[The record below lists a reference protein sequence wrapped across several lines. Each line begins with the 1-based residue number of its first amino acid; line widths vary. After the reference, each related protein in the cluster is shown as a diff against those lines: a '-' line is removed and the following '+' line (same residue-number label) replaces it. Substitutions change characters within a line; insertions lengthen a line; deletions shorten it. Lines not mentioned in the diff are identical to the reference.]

1 MNREEI
7 LSHVD
12 HTLLKP
18 EATWPQIQTLCDE
31 AIANHTASVCIN
43 TCYVKQAVEYMAGRI
58 PVCCVVG
65 FPLGAMDT
73 ASKAF
78 EAKTAIENGAAEVD
92 MVINIGRLK
101 NGEYDAVRED
111 IRAVKQAVGDK
122 VLKVIIE
129 TCLLT
134 EAEKIR
140 LCEIVSQS
148 GADYI
153 KTSTG
158 FAGGGATR
166 ADVALLVIAG
176 EPSQEDL
183 QWAQQLKEQNT
194 PFLVVQ
200 TKGDLAAPAQ
210 LPADLAERA
219 VAVSAA
225 TGDGIEALRAA
236 LTALVPEDFGR
247 QDLTRGLCSAGDVV
261 LLVMPQDIQAPKGR
275 LILPQVRTIRHL
287 LDLKCTVV
295 STTADGLDGALAA
308 LSAPPKLIITDS
320 QCFPLVAAKKPE
332 KSLLTSFSIL
342 MAADKGDI
350 DAFAQG
356 AKAIGTLNQDSRVL
370 IAEGCTHA
378 PLEEDIGRVKIPN
391 LLRKRVGQGLQVDVV
406 AGNDFPHDLTGYD
419 LVIHC
424 GGCMFNRAYVLSRLT
439 QAQRQGVPMTNYGVA
454 IAYLTGILE
463 QVSW

>member
-1 MNREEI
+1 MSGLQETPAAQRLHIALYGRRNAGKSSLINALTGQQVALVSPVAGTTADPVKKAMELHPIGPVLFIDTAGYDDEGELGQLR
-7 LSHVD
+7 V
-12 HTLLKP
+12 
-18 EATWPQIQTLCDE
+18 EATRDTL
-31 AIANHTASVCIN
+31 
-43 TCYVKQAVEYMAGRI
+43 
-58 PVCCVVG
+58 
-65 FPLGAMDT
+65 
-73 ASKAF
+73 
-78 EAKTAIENGAAEVD
+78 
-92 MVINIGRLK
+92 
-101 NGEYDAVRED
+101 
-111 IRAVKQAVGDK
+111 
-122 VLKVIIE
+122 
-129 TCLLT
+129 
-134 EAEKIR
+134 
-140 LCEIVSQS
+140 
-148 GADYI
+148 
-153 KTSTG
+153 
-158 FAGGGATR
+158 TR

-210 LPADLAERA
+210 LPPDLAERA

-225 TGDGIEALRAA
+225 TGEGIEALRAA

-320 QCFPLVAAKKPE
+320 QCFPLVAAKKPGE
-332 KSLLTSFSIL
+332 SLLTSFSIL

-356 AKAIGTLNQDSRVL
+356 AKAIGTLTEHSRVL

-378 PLEEDIGRVKIPN
+378 PLEEDIGRVKIPR
-391 LLRKRVGQGLQVDVV
+391 LLRRRVGQGLQVDVV

-424 GGCMFNRAYVLSRLT
+424 GGCMFNRAYVLSRLA

>member
-1 MNREEI
+1 MSGLQETPAAQRLHIALYGRRNAGKSSLINALTGQQVALVSPVAGTTADPVKKAMELHPIGPVLFIDTAGYDDEGELGQLR
-7 LSHVD
+7 V
-12 HTLLKP
+12 
-18 EATWPQIQTLCDE
+18 EATRDTL
-31 AIANHTASVCIN
+31 
-43 TCYVKQAVEYMAGRI
+43 
-58 PVCCVVG
+58 
-65 FPLGAMDT
+65 
-73 ASKAF
+73 
-78 EAKTAIENGAAEVD
+78 
-92 MVINIGRLK
+92 
-101 NGEYDAVRED
+101 
-111 IRAVKQAVGDK
+111 
-122 VLKVIIE
+122 
-129 TCLLT
+129 
-134 EAEKIR
+134 
-140 LCEIVSQS
+140 
-148 GADYI
+148 
-153 KTSTG
+153 
-158 FAGGGATR
+158 TR

-183 QWAQQLKEQNT
+183 QWAQQLKAQNT

-210 LPADLAERA
+210 LPPDLAERA

-247 QDLTRGLCSAGDVV
+247 QDLTRGLCTAGDVV

-332 KSLLTSFSIL
+332 ESLLTSFSIL

-356 AKAIGTLNQDSRVL
+356 AKAIGTLTQDSRVL

-378 PLEEDIGRVKIPN
+378 PLEEDIGRVKIPR
-391 LLRKRVGQGLQVDVV
+391 LLRRRVGQGLQVDVV

-424 GGCMFNRAYVLSRLT
+424 GGCMFNRAYVLSRLA

>member
-1 MNREEI
+1 MSGLQETPAAQRLHIALYGRRNGGKSSLINALTGQSVALVSPVAGTTADPVKKAMELHPIGPVLFIDTAGYDDEGELGQLR
-7 LSHVD
+7 V
-12 HTLLKP
+12 
-18 EATWPQIQTLCDE
+18 EATRDTL
-31 AIANHTASVCIN
+31 
-43 TCYVKQAVEYMAGRI
+43 Q
-58 PVCCVVG
+58 
-65 FPLGAMDT
+65 
-73 ASKAF
+73 
-78 EAKTAIENGAAEVD
+78 
-92 MVINIGRLK
+92 
-101 NGEYDAVRED
+101 
-111 IRAVKQAVGDK
+111 
-122 VLKVIIE
+122 
-129 TCLLT
+129 
-134 EAEKIR
+134 
-140 LCEIVSQS
+140 
-148 GADYI
+148 
-153 KTSTG
+153 
-158 FAGGGATR
+158 R

-176 EPSQEDL
+176 QPSQEDL
-183 QWAQQLKEQNT
+183 QWAQQLKAQNT

-210 LPADLAERA
+210 LPPDVGLWAEAAR
-219 VAVSAA
+219 SAA
-225 TGDGIEALRAA
+225 GDGIEALRAA

-295 STTADGLDGALAA
+295 STTNHGLDGALAA

-320 QCFPLVAAKKPE
+320 QCFPLVAAKKSE
-332 KSLLTSFSIL
+332 QSLLTSFSIL

-356 AKAIGTLNQDSRVL
+356 AKAIGTLTQHSRVL

-378 PLEEDIGRVKIPN
+378 PLEEDIGRVKIPR

-406 AGNDFPHDLTGYD
+406 AGSDFPHDLTGYD

-424 GGCMFNRAYVLSRLT
+424 GGCMFNRAYVLSRLA

-454 IAYLTGILE
+454 IAYLTGILN

>member
-1 MNREEI
+1 MSGLQETPAAQRLHIALYGRRNAGKSSLINALTGQQVALVSPVAGTTADPVKKAMELHPIGPVLFIDTAGYDDEGELGQLR
-7 LSHVD
+7 V
-12 HTLLKP
+12 
-18 EATWPQIQTLCDE
+18 EATRDTL
-31 AIANHTASVCIN
+31 
-43 TCYVKQAVEYMAGRI
+43 Q
-58 PVCCVVG
+58 
-65 FPLGAMDT
+65 
-73 ASKAF
+73 
-78 EAKTAIENGAAEVD
+78 
-92 MVINIGRLK
+92 
-101 NGEYDAVRED
+101 
-111 IRAVKQAVGDK
+111 
-122 VLKVIIE
+122 
-129 TCLLT
+129 
-134 EAEKIR
+134 
-140 LCEIVSQS
+140 
-148 GADYI
+148 
-153 KTSTG
+153 
-158 FAGGGATR
+158 R

-176 EPSQEDL
+176 QPSQEDL
-183 QWAQQLKEQNT
+183 GWAQQLKAQNT
-194 PFLVVQ
+194 LFLVVQ
-200 TKGDLAAPAQ
+200 TKGDLVAPAQ
-210 LPADLAERA
+210 LPPDLAERA
-219 VAVSAA
+219 VAVSSA
-225 TGDGIEALRAA
+225 TGEGIEALRAA

-332 KSLLTSFSIL
+332 ESLLTSFSIL

-356 AKAIGTLNQDSRVL
+356 AKAIGTLTQHSRVL

-378 PLEEDIGRVKIPN
+378 PLEEDIGRVKIPR
-391 LLRKRVGQGLQVDVV
+391 LLRRRVGQGLQVDVV

-424 GGCMFNRAYVLSRLT
+424 GGCMFNRAYVLSRLA

-454 IAYLTGILE
+454 IAYLTGILN

>member
-1 MNREEI
+1 MSGLQETPAAQRLHIALYGRRNAGKSSLINALTGQQVALVSPVAGTTADPVKKAMELHPIGPVLFIDTAGYDDEGELGQLR
-7 LSHVD
+7 V
-12 HTLLKP
+12 
-18 EATWPQIQTLCDE
+18 EATRDTL
-31 AIANHTASVCIN
+31 
-43 TCYVKQAVEYMAGRI
+43 Q
-58 PVCCVVG
+58 
-65 FPLGAMDT
+65 
-73 ASKAF
+73 
-78 EAKTAIENGAAEVD
+78 
-92 MVINIGRLK
+92 
-101 NGEYDAVRED
+101 
-111 IRAVKQAVGDK
+111 
-122 VLKVIIE
+122 
-129 TCLLT
+129 
-134 EAEKIR
+134 
-140 LCEIVSQS
+140 
-148 GADYI
+148 
-153 KTSTG
+153 
-158 FAGGGATR
+158 R

-176 EPSQEDL
+176 QPSQEDL
-183 QWAQQLKEQNT
+183 GWAQQLKAQNT

-210 LPADLAERA
+210 LPPDLAQRA

-225 TGDGIEALRAA
+225 TGEGIEALRAA

-332 KSLLTSFSIL
+332 QSLLTSFSIL

-356 AKAIGTLNQDSRVL
+356 AKAIGTLTQHSRVL

-424 GGCMFNRAYVLSRLT
+424 GGCMFNRAYVLSRLA
-439 QAQRQGVPMTNYGVA
+439 QAQGQGVPMTNYGVA
-454 IAYLTGILE
+454 IAYLTGILN

>member
-1 MNREEI
+1 MSGLQETPAAQRLHIALYGRRNAGKSSLINALTGQQVALVSPVAGTTADPVKKAMELHPIGPVLFIDTAGYDDEGELGQLR
-7 LSHVD
+7 V
-12 HTLLKP
+12 
-18 EATWPQIQTLCDE
+18 EATRVTL
-31 AIANHTASVCIN
+31 
-43 TCYVKQAVEYMAGRI
+43 Q
-58 PVCCVVG
+58 
-65 FPLGAMDT
+65 
-73 ASKAF
+73 
-78 EAKTAIENGAAEVD
+78 
-92 MVINIGRLK
+92 
-101 NGEYDAVRED
+101 
-111 IRAVKQAVGDK
+111 
-122 VLKVIIE
+122 
-129 TCLLT
+129 
-134 EAEKIR
+134 
-140 LCEIVSQS
+140 
-148 GADYI
+148 
-153 KTSTG
+153 
-158 FAGGGATR
+158 R

-183 QWAQQLKEQNT
+183 GWAQQLKAQNT

-210 LPADLAERA
+210 LPKELAERA

-225 TGDGIEALRAA
+225 TGEGIEALRAA

-332 KSLLTSFSIL
+332 QSLLTSFSIL

-356 AKAIGTLNQDSRVL
+356 AKAIGTLTQHSRVL

-378 PLEEDIGRVKIPN
+378 PLEEDIGRVKIPR
-391 LLRKRVGQGLQVDVV
+391 LLRRRVGQGLQVDVV
-406 AGNDFPHDLTGYD
+406 AGSDFPHNLTGYD

-424 GGCMFNRAYVLSRLT
+424 GGCMFNRAYVLSRLA

>member
-1 MNREEI
+1 MSGLQETPAAQRLHIALYGRRNAGKSSLINALTGQQVALVSPVAGTTADPVKKAMELHPIGPVLFIDTAGYDDEGELGQLR
-7 LSHVD
+7 V
-12 HTLLKP
+12 
-18 EATWPQIQTLCDE
+18 EATRDTL
-31 AIANHTASVCIN
+31 
-43 TCYVKQAVEYMAGRI
+43 Q
-58 PVCCVVG
+58 
-65 FPLGAMDT
+65 
-73 ASKAF
+73 
-78 EAKTAIENGAAEVD
+78 
-92 MVINIGRLK
+92 
-101 NGEYDAVRED
+101 
-111 IRAVKQAVGDK
+111 
-122 VLKVIIE
+122 
-129 TCLLT
+129 
-134 EAEKIR
+134 
-140 LCEIVSQS
+140 
-148 GADYI
+148 
-153 KTSTG
+153 
-158 FAGGGATR
+158 R

-183 QWAQQLKEQNT
+183 QWAQQLQAQNT

-200 TKGDLAAPAQ
+200 TKGDLVAPAK
-210 LPADLAERA
+210 LPPDLAQRA

-225 TGDGIEALRAA
+225 TGEGIEALRAA

-295 STTADGLDGALAA
+295 STTNHGLDGALAA

-332 KSLLTSFSIL
+332 ESLLTSFSIL

-356 AKAIGTLNQDSRVL
+356 AKAIGTLTQHSRVL

-378 PLEEDIGRVKIPN
+378 PLEEDIGRVKIPR
-391 LLRKRVGQGLQVDVV
+391 LLRRRVGQGLQVDVV
-406 AGNDFPHDLTGYD
+406 AGSDFPHDLTGYD

-424 GGCMFNRAYVLSRLT
+424 GGCMFNRAYVLSRLA

-454 IAYLTGILE
+454 I

>member
-1 MNREEI
+1 MSGLQETPAAQRLHIALYGRRNAGKSSLINALTGQQVALVSPVAGTTADPVKKAMELHPIGPVLFIDTAGYDDEGELGQLR
-7 LSHVD
+7 V
-12 HTLLKP
+12 
-18 EATWPQIQTLCDE
+18 EATRDTL
-31 AIANHTASVCIN
+31 
-43 TCYVKQAVEYMAGRI
+43 
-58 PVCCVVG
+58 
-65 FPLGAMDT
+65 
-73 ASKAF
+73 
-78 EAKTAIENGAAEVD
+78 
-92 MVINIGRLK
+92 
-101 NGEYDAVRED
+101 
-111 IRAVKQAVGDK
+111 
-122 VLKVIIE
+122 
-129 TCLLT
+129 
-134 EAEKIR
+134 
-140 LCEIVSQS
+140 
-148 GADYI
+148 
-153 KTSTG
+153 
-158 FAGGGATR
+158 TR

-210 LPADLAERA
+210 LPPDLAERA

-225 TGDGIEALRAA
+225 TGEGIEALRAA

-320 QCFPLVAAKKPE
+320 QCFPLVAAKKPGE
-332 KSLLTSFSIL
+332 SLLTSFSIL

-356 AKAIGTLNQDSRVL
+356 AKAIGTLTQDSRVL

-378 PLEEDIGRVKIPN
+378 PLEEDIGRVKIPR
-391 LLRKRVGQGLQVDVV
+391 LLRRRVGQGLQVDVV
-406 AGNDFPHDLTGYD
+406 AGSDFPHDLTGYD

-424 GGCMFNRAYVLSRLT
+424 GGCMFNRAYVLSRLA

-454 IAYLTGILE
+454 IAYLTGILN